1 MPASTRW
8 SRRHRWGSWSADA
21 QGKGGPLG
29 RRGGDFAH
37 HEEGFG
43 LILGKLQ
50 VQPELLAALEACY
63 TRLVNIQSG
72 MDAARA
78 NPSAI
83 GFLNGEAIEAA
94 RVAIARAKG
103 KATP

>member
-1 MPASTRW
+1 MPRYNPNKPEIHPVAVRLPIDLYNRLALEAEQSGAS
-8 SRRHRWGSWSADA
+8 GV
-21 QGKGGPLG
+21 GP
-29 RRGGDFAH
+29 
-37 HEEGFG
+37 

-50 VQPELLAALEACY
+50 VQPELIAALEACY

>member
-1 MPASTRW
+1 
-8 SRRHRWGSWSADA
+8 
-21 QGKGGPLG
+21 
-29 RRGGDFAH
+29 
-37 HEEGFG
+37 
-43 LILGKLQ
+43 
-50 VQPELLAALEACY
+50 LLAALEACY